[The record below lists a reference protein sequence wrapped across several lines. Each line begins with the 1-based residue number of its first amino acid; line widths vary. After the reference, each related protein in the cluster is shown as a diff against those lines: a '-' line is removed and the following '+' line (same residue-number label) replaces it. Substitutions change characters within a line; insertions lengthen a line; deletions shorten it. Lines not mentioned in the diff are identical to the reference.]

1 MERVIVQF
9 RGSVLGLSFG
19 DHSLSRAAQLM
30 VAFRRKGRLRFDELL
45 LDPPLFQRVA
55 FDLVFVGSGSIW
67 LTDERFEG
75 FRKPSSD
82 HKCHQRRLAG
92 VDLLRS
98 GCMYTRTRA
107 DARD

>member
-75 FRKPSSD
+75 LRKPSSD
-82 HKCHQRRLAG
+82 QQVPSVEETPASRFEVG
-92 VDLLRS
+92 GGMGD
-98 GCMYTRTRA
+98 
-107 DARD
+107 DA